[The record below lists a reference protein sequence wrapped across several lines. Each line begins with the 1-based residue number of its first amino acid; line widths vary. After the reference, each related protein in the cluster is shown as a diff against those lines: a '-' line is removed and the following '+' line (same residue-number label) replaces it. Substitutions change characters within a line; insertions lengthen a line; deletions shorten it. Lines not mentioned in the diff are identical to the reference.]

1 MRSKSEIAQEK
12 FLQGYNCAQA
22 VLIAFCEETGMDERQ
37 AARFAS
43 SFGGGMG
50 QLHEVCGTL
59 SAMFMAAGAA
69 AGYDD
74 PADKEAKRAHYAN
87 IRALAKAF
95 EDRNGS
101 ILCRELLKDAKANT
115 EAETDAHLRQ
125 LYARR
130 PCLKYVMDAAEL
142 TQAFLTSRPEKD
154 R

>member
-22 VLIAFCEETGMDERQ
+22 VLIAFCKEAGMDERQ

-50 QLHEVCGTL
+50 QLHEVCGTV
-59 SAMFMAAGAA
+59 SAMFMVAGVA

-74 PADKEAKRAHYAN
+74 PADKGKKNAHYAN

-95 EDRNGS
+95 VAKDGS
-101 ILCRELLKDAKANT
+101 ILCRDLLKNAKSNV
-115 EAETDAHLRQ
+115 EAVADAHTRER
-125 LYARR
+125 YARR
-130 PCLKYVMDAAEL
+130 PCLKYVADAAEL
-142 TQAFLTSRPEKD
+142 MEAFLARQAGETA
-154 R
+154 